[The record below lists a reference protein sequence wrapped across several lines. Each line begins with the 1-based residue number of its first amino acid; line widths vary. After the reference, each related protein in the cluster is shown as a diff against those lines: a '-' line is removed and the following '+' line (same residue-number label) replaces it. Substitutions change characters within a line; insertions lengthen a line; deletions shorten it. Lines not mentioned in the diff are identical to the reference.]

1 MASSLSP
8 ELWFH
13 RQATHY
19 VTAQIYF
26 HLNQVGVFSELAT
39 LQPRSASQLAE
50 LLHLDASVID
60 TLLSYLYE
68 VDELLERNEQ
78 GQYSLSAMGV
88 QVIERFSGP
97 PSAEKRSIN
106 LFDVRV
112 GGYGAVWAG
121 LSDLAAGRAT
131 YGTQVQRN
139 GKQAESGVLKLAS
152 HFLGC
157 LLKQQRTLAVS
168 QVLELGLTTGL
179 LEQLGKACPGLSL
192 FGLDRSEAAL
202 SRARERAAAAN
213 VTQLQ
218 LLQADLFEV
227 DSWAPRVAAQS
238 ASKGMLFSLH
248 FHEFLA
254 KGKEALVHWLRTV
267 RQHLPGWYVV
277 ALEQPRLLH
286 SERATTSESLWLYA
300 QSNVLIHHLI
310 GNGRILTKDEW
321 AALGQSASCPLVGC
335 DSCDYL
341 GYHAFVFEL

>member
-26 HLNQVGVFSELAT
+26 HLNQVGVFSVLAT
-39 LQPRSASQLAE
+39 QQPRSALQLSA
-50 LLHLDASVID
+50 LLQLDASIVEA
-60 TLLSYLYE
+60 LLSYLYE

-78 GQYSLSAMGV
+78 GQYSLSPMGV
-88 QVIERFSGP
+88 KVMERFSGP
-97 PSAEKRSIN
+97 PGEEKRSIN

-121 LSDLAAGRAT
+121 LSDLASGRAT

-139 GKQAESGVLKLAS
+139 GTQAEAGVLKLAS

-179 LEQLGKACPGLSL
+179 LEQLGKECPGLSL
-192 FGLDRSEAAL
+192 FGLDRSETAL

-218 LLQADLFEV
+218 LLQADLFDV
-227 DSWAPRVAAQS
+227 DSWAPRVAAER
-238 ASKGMLFSLH
+238 AGKGMLFSLH

-254 KGKEALVHWLRTV
+254 KGKDALVSWLRTV
-267 RQHLPGWYVV
+267 RQHLPGWYVL
-277 ALEQPRLLH
+277 ALEQPRLH
-286 SERATTSESLWLYA
+286 HRERTTTPETLWLYA

-310 GNGRILTKDEW
+310 GNGRILSKDEW
-321 AALGQSASCPLVGC
+321 VALGQEAGCPLISC
-335 DSCDYL
+335 DSCGYL
-341 GYHAFVFEL
+341 GYNAFVFEL